1 MHYRWLVFSA
11 LFIVCE
17 AVLSTVTIG
26 CNSYTGV
33 NNSLGVT
40 QWLGVRYAAPPLGN
54 LRFSPPQDPPCSSIN
69 QSAATHGNICL
80 STGASISNSTG
91 EDCLFMD
98 IFAPSRATTRSQLP
112 VFFFIQGGGFNGD
125 ANPNIDGTGLIKASN
140 DSIIVVN
147 FNYRVGVYGFLADG
161 DAVAPNIGL
170 LDQRKAMEFVQN
182 YISVFGGDPDHVV
195 IGGDSAGAASI
206 SLHLT
211 AYGGE
216 DKGLFHA
223 AAAESIPF
231 ATVLTANQSR
241 YQYENFVI
249 SLGCVGSDP
258 LACLKSKTTAEIQAH
273 GRPIPYP
280 GEASAPAYMWG
291 PVIDGDMIRDVTY
304 KSYSEG
310 KFVRVPLLAGDDS
323 NGGTVFA
330 PRSTAT
336 LADSNSW
343 LKTQFPR
350 LTLEQLATIN
360 GLYPWTNQTFSNSG
374 AYWRQLADT
383 YGEGRFMC
391 PTIYVSSAAARYGT
405 SGKSW
410 NYRYNVMDPVSYAA
424 GYGVPHTV
432 ELSAILGP
440 DYDTPGK
447 SVPTSYYPNG
457 ENELVSPVIQ
467 AYWTSFIRTFDPNT
481 YRYPGAAEWQP
492 WSLTQKERL
501 LFQTGGGTVMENLD
515 EGLQERCSYWYLI
528 GESILQ

>member
-1 MHYRWLVFSA
+1 M
-11 LFIVCE
+11 
-17 AVLSTVTIG
+17 
-26 CNSYTGV
+26 
-33 NNSLGVT
+33 
-40 QWLGVRYAAPPLGN
+40 
-54 LRFSPPQDPPCSSIN
+54 
-69 QSAATHGNICL
+69 
-80 STGASISNSTG
+80 
-91 EDCLFMD
+91 
-98 IFAPSRATTRSQLP
+98 
-112 VFFFIQGGGFNGD
+112 GGFNGD

-161 DAVAPNIGL
+161 DVVAPNIGL
-170 LDQRKAMEFVQN
+170 LDQRKAMEFVQS

-216 DKGLFHA
+216 DRGLFHA

-258 LACLKSKTTAEIQAH
+258 LACLKSKTAAEIQAH

-280 GEASAPAYMWG
+280 
-291 PVIDGDMIRDVTY
+291 
-304 KSYSEG
+304 
-310 KFVRVPLLAGDDS
+310 
-323 NGGTVFA
+323 
-330 PRSTAT
+330 
-336 LADSNSW
+336 
-343 LKTQFPR
+343 
-350 LTLEQLATIN
+350 ATIN
-360 GLYPWTNQTFSNSG
+360 GLYPWTKQTFSNSG

-405 SGKSW
+405 SGKSR
-410 NYRYNVMDPVSYAA
+410 NYRYNVIDLVSYAA

-447 SVPTSYYPNG
+447 SVPTSYFPNG

-481 YRYPGAAEWQP
+481 YRYPAAAEWRP
-492 WSLTQKERL
+492 WNLTQKERL
-501 LFQTGGGTVMENLD
+501 LFQTGGGTVMENLE